1 MQTPGQLQ
9 LRTRN
14 RESQQNLDR
23 THFDRRP
30 GIHSTGLNLKHS
42 STDFELDDNYADDD
56 VNFDESSSKIS
67 AKESLEKRRLID
79 DLLAQRRL
87 ERELKD
93 FDYDIDDD
101 DDFDDEED

>member
-1 MQTPGQLQ
+1 M
-9 LRTRN
+9 
-14 RESQQNLDR
+14 
-23 THFDRRP
+23 
-30 GIHSTGLNLKHS
+30 S
-42 STDFELDDNYADDD
+42 STDFELDDSFSEGD
-56 VNFDESSSKIS
+56 VSFDEASSKIS

-93 FDYDIDDD
+93 FDYDLDDD

>member
-1 MQTPGQLQ
+1 M
-9 LRTRN
+9 
-14 RESQQNLDR
+14 
-23 THFDRRP
+23 
-30 GIHSTGLNLKHS
+30 S
-42 STDFELDDNYADDD
+42 STDFELDDNYGDDD

>member
-1 MQTPGQLQ
+1 M
-9 LRTRN
+9 
-14 RESQQNLDR
+14 
-23 THFDRRP
+23 
-30 GIHSTGLNLKHS
+30 S
-42 STDFELDDNYADDD
+42 STDFELDDNYGDDD
-56 VNFDESSSKIS
+56 ANFDEASAKTS

-101 DDFDDEED
+101 DDFDDEDD

>member
-1 MQTPGQLQ
+1 M
-9 LRTRN
+9 
-14 RESQQNLDR
+14 
-23 THFDRRP
+23 
-30 GIHSTGLNLKHS
+30 S
-42 STDFELDDNYADDD
+42 STDFELDDSFSDDD
-56 VNFDESSSKIS
+56 VIFDEASSKIS

-93 FDYDIDDD
+93 FDYDLDDD